1 MVHRLERCARLD
13 VDDAARGDVLAL
25 RWVVEVHRQ
34 RARQDDERLLLNL
47 VLVAAPLGAGLVAP
61 DVRAGVGEAGWLA
74 QLGDMARRLLR
85 FVGARLPLE
94 VAWVWAKPAGSLSSA
109 TWLLRFVGASLPLE
123 VVGVDQAKT
132 RGATLVLVG
141 EPLAERE
148 PCGQR

>member
-1 MVHRLERCARLD
+1 

-34 RARQDDERLLLNL
+34 RARQDDERLLLTL

-94 VAWVWAKPAGSLSSA
+94 V
-109 TWLLRFVGASLPLE
+109 
-123 VVGVDQAKT
+123 VGVDQAKT

>member
-13 VDDAARGDVLAL
+13 VDDAARRDVLAL

-34 RARQDDERLLLNL
+34 RARQDDERLLLTL

-94 VAWVWAKPAGSLSSA
+94 V
-109 TWLLRFVGASLPLE
+109 
-123 VVGVDQAKT
+123 VGVDQAKT